1 MIEQV
6 EHIELKIR
14 QLAKRLE
21 RLRQENADLEEEN
34 RQLKNDLV
42 RRDEKKE
49 VLNERIQQMQTDF
62 EAVVQGGKLTK
73 AALQE
78 QAAQYIQEVQQCVAW
93 LRE

>member
-1 MIEQV
+1 M
-6 EHIELKIR
+6 
-14 QLAKRLE
+14 AKRIE

-49 VLNERIQQMQTDF
+49 VLNDRIQQMQVGM
-62 EAVVQGGKLTK
+62 EAELKGGGMTK

-78 QAAQYIQEVQQCVAW
+78 RVAKYIQEVQRSVAW